1 LRWEDCVK
9 SDVTKVEVERE
20 ERELVIEGGGVVS

>member
-1 LRWEDCVK
+1 VK

-20 ERELVIEGGGVVS
+20 ERELVIEGGGVVL